1 MENEKQYVGVDI
13 SQDWID
19 AAWYEQ
25 DKVVHTKV
33 SNNLTGYGEL
43 VKKCSDQMHFVME
56 STGPYCFGLSLY
68 LSMKSIKVS
77 VVNALVIK
85 RFIQMQL
92 EKNKSDKKDALW
104 ICKYALSQHPD
115 LWQPPQN
122 HIIHARQMLSAIAQ
136 FTKQRT
142 ATINALKSLQ
152 AIPVMSKECQRG
164 YERIIAE
171 LNKQILKIEEHL
183 ETLLKEHEGNKL
195 QALQTIPGIGKRAVA
210 LMLITTDGFRKVDNY
225 RQLASWAGLSPKE
238 FTSGKSIRGK
248 VRISKMGGGELR
260 HTLYMCSMTAIKKN
274 KACKDLYDRLK
285 AKGKNGKLALAA
297 VSNKLIKQ
305 CVAIAKSEM
314 PYDEKY
320 FSKKACF

>member
-25 DKVVHTKV
+25 GKVVHAKV
-33 SNNLTGYGEL
+33 SNTSTGYQEL
-43 VKKCSDQMHFVME
+43 VKKCSVEMHFVME
-56 STGPYCFGLSLY
+56 STGPYCFGFALY
-68 LSMKSIKVS
+68 LSIERISVS

-104 ICKYALSQHPD
+104 ICKYAQSQHPD

-152 AIPVMSKECQRG
+152 AIPVISKQCQRS
-164 YERIIAE
+164 YESIIAQ
-171 LNKQILKIEEHL
+171 LTKHILKIEENL
-183 ETLLKEHEGNKL
+183 EALLKEHEGNKL
-195 QALQTIPGIGKRAVA
+195 RVLRTIPGIGKRAVA
-210 LMLITTDGFRKVDNY
+210 LMLIATDGFRKVDNY

-248 VRISKMGGGELR
+248 VRISKMGGSELR
-260 HTLYMCSMTAIKKN
+260 NILYMCSMTAIKKN
-274 KACKDLYDRLK
+274 KACKELYDRLK

-320 FSKKACF
+320 ISKKACF